1 MDSSYSYGLLMSPQ
15 KKALDDLSLPKGKFL
30 GNFTLKP

>member
-1 MDSSYSYGLLMSPQ
+1 MDSSYSYGLLMNPK

-30 GNFTLKP
+30 GKFTFKP